1 MWQGEGQNFHLRKSI
16 MREGMIIATSSL
28 VKVEANVF
36 LTRKLMSSATVV
48 GFTITIYQLPFPG
61 KPTLSL
67 ACNSCKV
74 YL

>member
-1 MWQGEGQNFHLRKSI
+1 
-16 MREGMIIATSSL
+16 MREGVIIATSSL

-48 GFTITIYQLPFPG
+48 GFTIILYQLSFQG
-61 KPTLSL
+61 KLTLSL

-74 YL
+74 YLTSFL